1 MADDSG
7 RLMLMWGPLVMVG
20 VLVLVFR
27 LADSDPP
34 DPGSVAGGA
43 VPASTASARAESTP
57 VAGPRRAR
65 ELELPPATP
74 HPGFDYPGTQRAAY
88 PASCAVAPA
97 CAPWMAHRST
107 PWFPPPGDHAGR
119 YWGTGAAEWGP
130 SIGEYGPNAE
140 VDPYWWVPPEG
151 SGQ

>member
-7 RLMLMWGPLVMVG
+7 RLMLMWGPLVLLG

-27 LADSDPP
+27 LAEFDRP
-34 DPGSVAGGA
+34 DPGSVAGGTA
-43 VPASTASARAESTP
+43 PASTASPRTEPTP
-57 VAGPRRAR
+57 VADPRRA
-65 ELELPPATP
+65 EDHALPPATS
-74 HPGFDYPGTQRAAY
+74 HPGFDYPGTPRAAAL
-88 PASCAVAPA
+88 ASCAVAPA
-97 CAPWMAHRST
+97 CPPWVVHRST
-107 PWFPPPGDHAGR
+107 PRFPQPGDHAGR

-130 SIGEYGPNAE
+130 PIGEYGPNAE